1 MTEFHCV
8 QLCKG
13 KEDSDRGG
21 GGRALPPPPVVPE
34 LHPDDVLEVQLLP
47 SPAVVAEP
55 AAVRHLDAQAVGVEG
70 RRAGLAAQQAPPC
83 NKGALSPPRPSP
95 HPNSRDLRHTG
106 ARFLFTT
113 KAIPR
118 VCGPTVVNSETT
130 NATTWAN
137 TDRQRVD

>member
-1 MTEFHCV
+1 MMMSLHGSQSPRCILAFD
-8 QLCKG
+8 L
-13 KEDSDRGG
+13 DR
-21 GGRALPPPPVVPE
+21 E
-34 LHPDDVLEVQLLP
+34 I
-47 SPAVVAEP
+47 S
-55 AAVRHLDAQAVGVEG
+55 
-70 RRAGLAAQQAPPC
+70 
-83 NKGALSPPRPSP
+83 PRPSP

-106 ARFLFTT
+106 ARFLFIT

>member
-13 KEDSDRGG
+13 KEDSDRG

-83 NKGALSPPRPSP
+83 NKGALSPPAAAPP
-95 HPNSRDLRHTG
+95 PP
-106 ARFLFTT
+106 
-113 KAIPR
+113 PR
-118 VCGPTVVNSETT
+118 KLVGMPGPWLESFSGYTASSAVIAASILQGM
-130 NATTWAN
+130 AFS
-137 TDRQRVD
+137 